1 MLVVGL
7 VSEVSPSL
15 GAIFASAPTGT
26 PLSLY
31 ISVNGKEGLERQK
44 AFLEFTAGSIQ
55 GSYGLRQLVAGD
67 TRYYTHYA
75 YTSAPSVAE
84 AMKSAETL
92 YGSDSFAKF
101 ADKVS
106 ENRRVMNISILTNIV
121 NYPAN

>member
-1 MLVVGL
+1 MLENDSDLFKVNVENYNGGL
-7 VSEVSPSL
+7 GE
-15 GAIFASAPTGT
+15 I
-26 PLSLY
+26 
-31 ISVNGKEGLERQK
+31 K
-44 AFLEFTAGSIQ
+44 AQVESGNIQ

-67 TRYYTHYA
+67 SRYYTHYA